1 MVWDVEKDREQP
13 LIVDF
18 TKDELSYLK
27 TACEKLA
34 EAPYPD
40 DFWLT
45 VEKIYNAAN
54 AE

>member
-1 MVWDVEKDREQP
+1 
-13 LIVDF
+13 
-18 TKDELSYLK
+18 LSYLK
-27 TACEKLA
+27 AACEKLA